1 MKRTKKLPITLAAT
15 AAALFF
21 ALSPSTAFEAPLD
34 DGSGVPVAQGEVQ
47 ARSCYLH
54 AEQLWNKTMASSP
67 HDHQQLDT
75 SYRTFAGCAKV
86 AVDTGHVLRSGQRV
100 PWMPEYFADTVGAT
114 YAQLQLATI
123 TKDPEHCTHLT
134 LAQSLAEQASETEG
148 EMSMPGNPDFEKMWG
163 ALQQNVKMQAVGC
176 GKGAAS

>member
-1 MKRTKKLPITLAAT
+1 MKTTKRIPITLAAT
-15 AAALFF
+15 TALLVGLIPTALF
-21 ALSPSTAFEAPLD
+21 AAPVD
-34 DGSGVPVAQGEVQ
+34 DGSGIPVAQGEVQ
-47 ARSCYLH
+47 ARSCYLR

-67 HDHQQLDT
+67 RDHQQLDA
-75 SYRTFAGCAKV
+75 SYRTFAGCAKI

-134 LAQSLAEQASETEG
+134 LAQTLAEQASETEG
-148 EMSMPGNPDFEKMWG
+148 EMSTPGSPDFEKMWS
-163 ALQQNVKMQAVGC
+163 ALRQNVKMQSAGC